1 MTGFPQAASMC
12 IDIDRRIKYRSES
25 RERGRDRVRLAVG
38 FALFGIAVL
47 GVGLQSTDARA
58 QMASSPEEAACRPDV
73 SRLCRGMSRDPMVI
87 LACLQSNRARL
98 SKRCQTVLRNHGV

>member
-1 MTGFPQAASMC
+1 
-12 IDIDRRIKYRSES
+12 
-25 RERGRDRVRLAVG
+25 VRLAIG
-38 FALFGIAVL
+38 FAVL
-47 GVGLQSTDARA
+47 GFTFAVVGLPSTGAQA

-98 SKRCQTVLRNHGV
+98 SKRCLAVLQSHGV